1 MATFITVILK
11 FSDGSYGYLQNSDVS
26 AGSAGEEILT
36 SNAGGNLNQVNG
48 VSAGVA
54 FTDKVVTHAA
64 SKVTTQ
70 NADSAT
76 YMWAYFLGTDGAIV
90 CPILGGG
97 GTMSELPALKKPVTL
112 KTGMQVQA
120 AWQSA
125 GDSATLIAAAT
136 VYCTDGTSDVFFVT
150 AVDGS
155 NTELKNK
162 SGIGIGD
169 ALAGKTAMSYFAV
182 YPSTLDVN
190 ENGGGVSTLWVEA
203 TDGTIKALI
212 PPGDGGYRQADA
224 AMKYIEGAPF
234 MLKTNDKIF
243 VNSDT

>member
-1 MATFITVILK
+1 MTTAITVILK
-11 FSDGSYGYLQNSDVS
+11 FSDGTYGYMQNSDVT
-26 AGSAGEEILT
+26 AGFSGEEILS

-48 VSAGVA
+48 ISAGVA

-64 SKVTTQ
+64 SKVCTQ

-76 YMWAYFLGTDGAIV
+76 YMWAYFLGTDGAII
-90 CPILGGG
+90 CPIQGGG
-97 GTMSELPALKKPVTL
+97 GTMQQLPALKKPVTL
-112 KTGMQVQA
+112 KTGMQVQD

-125 GDSATLIAAAT
+125 GDSATLVASVT
-136 VYCTDGTSDVFFVT
+136 VYCADGTSDVFGVT
-150 AVDGS
+150 AVDGT

-169 ALAGKTAMSYFAV
+169 ALAGKTASCYFGV
-182 YPSTLDVN
+182 YPSTIGIN

-212 PPGDGGYRQADA
+212 PPGDGGYRQQDHAV
-224 AMKYIEGAPF
+224 MYIEGAPF
-234 MLKTNDKIF
+234 MLKTNDRLL